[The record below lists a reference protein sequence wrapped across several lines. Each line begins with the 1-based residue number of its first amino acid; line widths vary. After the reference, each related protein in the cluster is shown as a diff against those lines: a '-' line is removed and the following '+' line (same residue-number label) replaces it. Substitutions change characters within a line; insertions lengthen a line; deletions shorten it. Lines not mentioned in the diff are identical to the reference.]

1 MYPEEFP
8 INFPLPIELH
18 RGIRFNLAASL
29 LKDKLK
35 FPVNLQDYPSIFVL
49 RSSEEIVH
57 IWKVKRNYISDIFE
71 LNSGFNRTYNIFY
84 YTNGEQLSYFKSE
97 ISSNEFEISIIKK

>member
-49 RSSEEIVH
+49 RLQKKVTYRGSSYMSLKTKHMDLLLV
-57 IWKVKRNYISDIFE
+57 VD
-71 LNSGFNRTYNIFY
+71 L
-84 YTNGEQLSYFKSE
+84 
-97 ISSNEFEISIIKK
+97 

>member
-49 RSSEEIVH
+49 RS
-57 IWKVKRNYISDIFE
+57 RD
-71 LNSGFNRTYNIFY
+71 
-84 YTNGEQLSYFKSE
+84 
-97 ISSNEFEISIIKK
+97 